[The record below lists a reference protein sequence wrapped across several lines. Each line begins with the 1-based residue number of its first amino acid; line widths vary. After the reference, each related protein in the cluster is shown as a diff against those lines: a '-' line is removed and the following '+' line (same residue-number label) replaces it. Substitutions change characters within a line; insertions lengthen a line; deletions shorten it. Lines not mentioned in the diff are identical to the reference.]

1 MFVLSYYLCAL
12 FFSDA
17 LMMNHFI
24 KYSVCTLKSIFK
36 VHPSPRFMYMQQSQA
51 LISTAFYWQH
61 RQCETFCI
69 TAKAKCPSLCLL
81 IRIFRVGSLRSS
93 PPSQNKWEIT
103 VERRLQHKT
112 VMGEEQED
120 DSSSLKS
127 TGYVFL
133 LSRGLES
140 TTPTQ

>member
-1 MFVLSYYLCAL
+1 MRRDSDVNERKLFLSKQSGLQKKTCLSACKQVQKLQYISAKKMFVLSYYLCAL

-93 PPSQNKWEIT
+93 PPSQNK
-103 VERRLQHKT
+103 
-112 VMGEEQED
+112 
-120 DSSSLKS
+120 
-127 TGYVFL
+127 
-133 LSRGLES
+133 
-140 TTPTQ
+140 